1 MADIK
6 FTLKADTDNF
16 SAEIDS
22 AMQEIRDLGQTMGAT
37 KKQLED
43 SFRELG
49 RQSFQVGG
57 DKAVEYFKEQV
68 EQSTA
73 RVIELA
79 TQLNELQNTDGFDA
93 SSEEAKELTASL
105 QEAREQAA
113 QFQAAFVGANEASA
127 EQMQNVAKNGKA
139 IGDALNQIPGPLNGT
154 VGGFRKLITAAKAF
168 IATPIGAIIGAL
180 VAALSLLKSYFTG
193 TAEGQAKMAKASA
206 VMGSVLDSIKD
217 VAIKLGKALSEAF
230 DNPVEAVK
238 KLGKAILD
246 NLVNRIKG
254 VQQMVTS
261 LGGMVKSLLS
271 ADWDGLKQS
280 AAEFADAQL
289 KIYTGKGTE
298 EWQERTEKM
307 KAWRDEVRAAADEMG
322 NLAEREFK
330 LRQQRSKWQIK
341 EANLDNK
348 IAQARMK
355 AYDEDAT
362 RGEQAQALEE
372 QQRLITEKYEQ
383 QIKFAKEEYA
393 ITKKRNS
400 LHESTIEDLEKE
412 DELQANITKLEAQ
425 MNSELAGVE
434 RRRASAS
441 KAARE
446 QEFNLLQEAKQ
457 LEIQI
462 GEERLKMQDESLNKT
477 MQQIELDRRRR
488 QIELDTQKHQWEA
501 AQGGEL
507 TKAQKE
513 YIESMGKL
521 INEAAATAGETA
533 IFEKYADA
541 AQKAMQQHAKSEN
554 EINLLKDQG
563 REREAAEA
571 ERQRNEQALAYM
583 QDVEGG
589 LTPEFKMWI
598 DSLGDMTLKT
608 LESELKK
615 AEESLTALKAKNAST
630 EEIMAAEARIAAL
643 NKEVKAAQTDIQR
656 GPKLTAY
663 KNLNKVLGDAAS
675 GFEALGQ
682 TGNEAFDKIMQGISD
697 VLGSVQSI
705 IGNIQ
710 VLVESSIK
718 GMEKTADEGAKAV
731 KTVEKASVIL
741 AIIGAAL
748 SLAMKIK
755 NMIADDSKQKAL
767 EESIKQCEKLRAAF
781 ADLHRQMLLD
791 TSGNDT
797 VFGDNMY
804 SNLKQYTDGI
814 KELTGSLEENRQT
827 VRGLADNY
835 YDFTAEKNGGL
846 FQIGYATTDRGLQAD
861 EQKYHG
867 IATSINEV
875 ANALANYKINID
887 NRGKFEK
894 WFSKTFMGKGDQMSS
909 IAADY
914 RRKTG
919 ETLDLIGKSEEETY
933 KRLQA
938 FRDSDYFEKNA
949 DKDLKASLDE
959 MLKNYESYFEAKGEI
974 ASVYKNWFGGMSDA
988 FAESIKI
995 GFTDGAKAGR
1005 ESFKEQVNGMISD
1018 MFLQM
1023 TIGESMKQ
1031 ILEDASKEITEMQ
1044 LEGATPTELANKA
1057 ADTADKFLEKYDTS
1071 LAAYETLQDE
1081 LEKRGFGIKDS
1092 IDGTLSGAI
1101 KGASQESIDLLSG
1114 YCNAVRIQQVDGI
1127 NIMRKQLIS
1136 LSGIEGN
1143 TRAINVGIQGFRT
1156 SMENILRT
1164 DGARSMGAVLN

>member
-6 FTLKADTDNF
+6 FTLQADTDNF
-16 SAEIDS
+16 SAGIDS
-22 AMQEIRDLGQTMGAT
+22 AMQEIRDLGQTMGST

-43 SFRELG
+43 AFRELG

-79 TQLNELQNTDGFDA
+79 EQLNELQNTDGFDA
-93 SSEEAKELTASL
+93 SSEEAKELTAQL
-105 QEAREQAA
+105 QAAKEQAA
-113 QFQAAFVGANEASA
+113 DFQAAFVGANEASA

-154 VGGFRKLITAAKAF
+154 EGGFRKLITAAKAF

-180 VAALSLLKSYFTG
+180 VAALSLLKTYFTG

-238 KLGKAILD
+238 KLGNAIKK
-246 NLVNRIKG
+246 NLMTRIEGLK
-254 VQQMVTS
+254 QQVTA
-261 LGGMVKSLLS
+261 LGGMLKALFN

-289 KIYTGKGTE
+289 KMFTGKGTE
-298 EWQERTEKM
+298 EWQERADKM
-307 KAWRDEVRAAADEMG
+307 KAWRDEVSATAEEMG
-322 NLAEREFK
+322 KLATREFN
-330 LRQQRSKWQIK
+330 LREQRSKWQVK
-341 EANLDNK
+341 EAELDNK

-362 RGEQAQALEE
+362 RGEQAEALAE
-372 QQRLITEKYEQ
+372 QQRLITEKYQQ
-383 QIKFAKEEYA
+383 QIAFAKEAYD
-393 ITKKRNS
+393 IQKKRNAA
-400 LHESTIEDLEKE
+400 HESPIEDLEKE
-412 DELQANITKLEAQ
+412 NELLANIKQLEAQ

-477 MQQIELDRRRR
+477 LEQIELDRRRR
-488 QIELDTQKHQWEA
+488 QIELDTQKHQWET

-554 EINLLKDQG
+554 EISLLKDQG

-571 ERQRNEQALAYM
+571 ERQRNEQSLAYM

-589 LTPEFKMWI
+589 LTPEFKAWI
-598 DSLGDMTLKT
+598 DSLGDYTTKT
-608 LESELKK
+608 LESMLAS
-615 AEESLTALKAKNAST
+615 AEEQLTVLKAAGAPQ
-630 EEIMAAEARIAAL
+630 EEIIAAEARIAAL
-643 NKEVKAAQTDIQR
+643 NKEVKEAQTDIQR

-682 TGNEAFDKIMQGISD
+682 TGNEAFDSLMKNVST
-697 VLGSVQSI
+697 VLTSVQNVVGSI
-705 IGNIQ
+705 Q
-710 VLVESSIK
+710 AYVKASIEA
-718 GMEKTADEGAKAV
+718 EKNAADEGAKAV
-731 KTVEKASVIL
+731 KSVEKASVIL
-741 AIIGAAL
+741 AIIGAVL
-748 SLAMKIK
+748 SLAIK
-755 NMIADDSKQKAL
+755 VSNALGGEHDNLRAIQSEVNDLRNALRDLKREMALDVSGNKSIFGENQLKNLEQYTKATQDYAAEYQKAIEKMSTAWIYTNAERYNGRGPGKKSDKLIESDRKSYEAMVEAGYIKPAEQLNTAIEQMLDNTLIKTRHKTWFRKEQSDTLRNLLGDVQLLGKTEEETMANLQKFTESDLFGRLSDEQQEAINNMIADWDTYKKAL
-767 EESIKQCEKLRAAF
+767 DGVK
-781 ADLHRQMLLD
+781 D
-791 TSGNDT
+791 TYANS
-797 VFGDNMY
+797 FG
-804 SNLKQYTDGI
+804 
-814 KELTGSLEENRQT
+814 
-827 VRGLADNY
+827 
-835 YDFTAEKNGGL
+835 
-846 FQIGYATTDRGLQAD
+846 
-861 EQKYHG
+861 
-867 IATSINEV
+867 
-875 ANALANYKINID
+875 
-887 NRGKFEK
+887 
-894 WFSKTFMGKGDQMSS
+894 
-909 IAADY
+909 
-914 RRKTG
+914 
-919 ETLDLIGKSEEETY
+919 
-933 KRLQA
+933 
-938 FRDSDYFEKNA
+938 
-949 DKDLKASLDE
+949 E
-959 MLKNYESYFEAKGEI
+959 MN
-974 ASVYKNWFGGMSDA
+974 NT
-988 FAESIKI
+988 FAESIKT

-1005 ESFKEQVNGMISD
+1005 QNFKEQVNGMVSD
-1018 MFLQM
+1018 FYLQM
-1023 TIGESMKQ
+1023 RLGERTAQMESDYTARMTK
-1031 ILEDASKEITEMQ
+1031 ASGNTKEQQDIA
-1044 LEGATPTELANKA
+1044 LAYANELSKM
-1057 ADTADKFLEKYDTS
+1057 YDEE
-1071 LAAYETLQDE
+1071 LAAYEALQTD
-1081 LEKRGFGIKDS
+1081 LENRGYGLKDAL
-1092 IDGTLSGAI
+1092 DGTLSGAI

-1127 NIMRKQLIS
+1127 NIMREQLIS

-1143 TRAINVGIQGFRT
+1143 TRSIDNHFASFRREFANSLT
-1156 SMENILRT
+1156 QDASRAS
-1164 DGARSMGAVLN
+1164 GVVLN